1 MTREEMVKICQNRE
15 KQSVALLYAPEEDE
29 FAGKQ
34 AELLCSLAMHN
45 MSLLKEK
52 SNKTRSTQLVI

>member
-1 MTREEMVKICQNRE
+1 MTREEMVKIFQNRE